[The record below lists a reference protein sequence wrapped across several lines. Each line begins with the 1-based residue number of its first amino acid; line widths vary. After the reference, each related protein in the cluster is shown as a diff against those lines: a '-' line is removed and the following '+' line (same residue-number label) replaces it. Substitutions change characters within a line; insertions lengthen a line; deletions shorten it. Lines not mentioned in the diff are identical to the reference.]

1 MKISVMLLT
10 ALLTSVAFDFTLAG
24 ECKDV
29 RQQNENVTRKA
40 GTYEKMKDYIDK
52 NYQSCLCRSENHRE
66 FKEEV
71 EAITGSK
78 NSAEILGSNIEIVG
92 AHCQI
97 VVAAVQ
103 GGCENIN
110 ALSGLGKLEHY
121 QLEDCRWS
129 LKRLDISRDY
139 EDIVYT
145 NDFTDSMRNER
156 NKRLQ
161 AADDEHAQKRLE
173 LDKSNPEYKWECKK
187 HQDMFAKEGI
197 AFTEEHRV
205 RFKCY

>member
-1 MKISVMLLT
+1 MKISGLALI
-10 ALLTSVAFDFTLAG
+10 ALLSSGAFDVAFADT
-24 ECKDV
+24 CKDV
-29 RQQNENVTRKA
+29 RQQSENVTRKA

-52 NYQSCLCRSENHRE
+52 NYQSCLCRLENYKE

-71 EAITGSK
+71 EAITGSE
-78 NSAEILGSNIEIVG
+78 NAANINGTQLDIVG
-92 AHCQI
+92 AHCEI
-97 VVAAVQ
+97 VISTVE

-110 ALSGLGKLEHY
+110 ALSRLGKLEHY
-121 QLEDCRWS
+121 QREDCRWA
-129 LKRLDISRDY
+129 LKKLNISREY
-139 EDIVYT
+139 EDVVYT
-145 NDFTDSMRNER
+145 NDFTDSMRDER
-156 NKRLQ
+156 NKRFQ

-197 AFTEEHRV
+197 KFTEEHRV

>member
-1 MKISVMLLT
+1 MKISGLALI
-10 ALLTSVAFDFTLAG
+10 ALLSSGAFDFALAG

-29 RQQNENVTRKA
+29 RQQSENVTRKA
-40 GTYEKMKDYIDK
+40 GTYEQMKDYIDK
-52 NYQSCLCRSENHRE
+52 NYQSCLCRSENYKE

-71 EAITGSK
+71 EAITGYE
-78 NSAEILGSNIEIVG
+78 NSATIIGSNVDIVG

-97 VVAAVQ
+97 VIPTVQ

-110 ALSGLGKLEHY
+110 AIAGLGQLEHY
-121 QLEDCRWS
+121 QREDCRWN
-129 LKRLDISRDY
+129 LKKLNISREY
-139 EDIVYT
+139 EDVVYT

-156 NKRLQ
+156 NKRFQ

-197 AFTEEHRV
+197 KFTEEHRV